1 MDHHGM
7 ELALRAARPD
17 SAPVARRERG
27 GKMKRI
33 TILFAAGLFIL
44 AATTLPA
51 MRALAQQAVVTDE
64 NMDQM
69 IENAK
74 TPADHEA
81 IAKYYDQ
88 KAAQND
94 AELKMHQEQVKAY
107 ATNPRL
113 STMQMHCGRLIDL
126 SKEQAKENR
135 ELAHDHR
142 MMAKPMS
149 Q

>member
-1 MDHHGM
+1 M
-7 ELALRAARPD
+7 R
-17 SAPVARRERG
+17 
-27 GKMKRI
+27 RI
-33 TILFAAGLFIL
+33 TMLFAGTFIVL
-44 AATTLPA
+44 AATTLPVT
-51 MRALAQQAVVTDE
+51 RAIAQQAVVTDE
-64 NMDQM
+64 NLDQM

-88 KAAQND
+88 QAAKHDQE
-94 AELKMHQEQVKAY
+94 AKLHQEQVKAY

-113 STMQMHCGRLIDL
+113 STMQMHCSRLIDF
-126 SKEQAKENR
+126 SKEAAKEDR